1 MRCLRFASLI
11 ILSTLPLAA
20 EEAAWKARLTAA
32 IERAVA
38 HNPSIAEQES
48 RIEASR
54 RRVGQ
59 ATALPDPEV
68 ELGVQDVQISP
79 LSFTSSDFTMAKVT
93 ARQRIPAAG
102 KRPAQ
107 EKSAEA
113 ELASAAA
120 MHLDHTVRLA
130 AEVADTFFALAEA
143 DGRTRLIEVSRDRL
157 QRVASDAA
165 ERYRVGKGAQADV
178 LRANLEVT
186 AAQQRLAALRGERR
200 MLEARFNALQALP
213 PGTRV
218 EPFEVPELDPTAP
231 RLEDLLNDTEARS
244 PAVAAASAEI
254 RRAEEQVSLARLERR
269 PDFTPMAYYAYR
281 ADYPDFF
288 GASVSLNLPFFQ
300 PKRLE
305 ELEAE
310 KEAEL
315 SAARANA
322 EVVRNEIQRDIG
334 EAYADLERSLE
345 ETGLYRTAILP
356 QAETS
361 LRAAQEAYTVGQV
374 DFSTYVR
381 AALDRDAYETDFV
394 ARRAGAWRALAAL
407 QKASGLPLIPGTPQ
421 TGDIHVQN

>member
-1 MRCLRFASLI
+1 MRRIAVALI
-11 ILSTLPLAA
+11 LFLAAAFSIA
-20 EEAAWKARLTAA
+20 EEADWKTRLAVA

-54 RRVGQ
+54 QRVGQ

-79 LSFTSSDFTMAKVT
+79 LSFTSSDFTMAKIT

-113 ELASAAA
+113 ELAAAA
-120 MHLDHTVRLA
+120 ALHLDHAIRLA

-143 DGRTRLIEVSRDRL
+143 DARTRLIEVSRDRL
-157 QRVASDAA
+157 ERVASDAA
-165 ERYRVGKGAQADV
+165 ERYRVGRGAQADV
-178 LRANLEVT
+178 LRANLDVT
-186 AAQQRLAALRGERR
+186 AAQQRLVGLHGLRR
-200 MLEARFNALQALP
+200 MLEARFNALQALS
-213 PGTRV
+213 PGTSV
-218 EPFEVPELDPTAP
+218 EPFEVPEPDPVAP
-231 RLEDLLNDTEARS
+231 RLEDLLNDAEARS
-244 PAVAAASAEI
+244 PGVAAASAEI
-254 RRAEEQVSLARLERR
+254 RRAEEQVALARLERR

-300 PKRLE
+300 PKRLSE
-305 ELEAE
+305 REAE
-310 KEAEL
+310 KEADL

-356 QAETS
+356 QSETS
-361 LRAAQEAYTVGQV
+361 LRAAQEGYTVGQV

-394 ARRAGAWRALAAL
+394 TRRAGAWRAMAAL
-407 QKASGLPLIPGTPQ
+407 QRASGLPLIPGTPQ
-421 TGDIHVQN
+421 AGDIHVQN